1 MKNNKGFSLVELIIV
16 IAIMAILVGVLAP
29 QLMKYI
35 EKAKITSD
43 EELLDAIYDAIVY
56 SSVDPDVLSD
66 PASDAV
72 IAGMTSPMKLQD
84 IMTPNNRFCE
94 EVLSTLGWNDVNQST
109 YEELIQSS
117 HAAGCEIYLF
127 YNGDFDNPL
136 IMWITTTDCSGQ
148 KCLDYG
154 SGATLNPTNPA
165 DLEII
170 RKCIHIM

>member
-43 EELLDAIYDAIVY
+43 EELLDAIYDAVVY

-72 IAGMTSPMKLQD
+72 IANMLHPMKLED
-84 IMTPNNRFCE
+84 IMTPSSRFCE
-94 EVLSTLGWNDVNQST
+94 EVLSTLGWDDVNQST

-154 SGATLNPTNPA
+154 SGAALDPTNPA
-165 DLEII
+165 DLEEI